1 MKIATLIAQIL
12 LGLMFLV
19 AGLNAF
25 FNFLTGPMPT
35 GLAGEFVD
43 ALVKS
48 HYFLVVG
55 AVQAIGGAMLIVNRY
70 VPLALTLLGPVIVN
84 ILMFHLTLNHTGLV
98 GALVVAILWCFIAY
112 RYRQNF
118 AGLFAQKAS

>member
-12 LGLMFLV
+12 LGLMFVV

-48 HYFLVVG
+48 HYFLAVG
-55 AVQAIGGAMLIVNRY
+55 AVQAISGALLIVNRY
-70 VPLALTLLGPVIVN
+70 VPLALALLAPVIVN
-84 ILMFHLTLNHTGLV
+84 ILLFHLTLNHTGLV
-98 GALVVAILWCFIAY
+98 GAFVVAILWCFIAY

>member
-1 MKIATLIAQIL
+1 MKIATLIAQVL